1 MTDRMTR
8 LRERLELPL
17 LVTDP
22 TNIRYLTG
30 FQSSNAALLVEQERT
45 RLFTDF
51 RYIEAARA
59 VAGVDVVQTK
69 RDLISALAELLD
81 GRIAFERVLPYGL
94 YEVLR
99 DGVNG
104 KGGLDLVPTS
114 GAVEGLRA
122 VKDEQELDTL
132 RRACAITD
140 RVFERLAEL
149 PFVGRTEREVSSDL
163 TQLFVDEGGEGL
175 AFESIV
181 GAGPT
186 GARPHARAGD
196 RTIGAGELVVIDAG
210 TTIEGYASDY
220 TRTFATGEL
229 DGEAK
234 EAYETV
240 KAAQQA
246 ALDGIRAGMSGVD
259 ADMLARAVIDASP
272 FSGTMGHGLGHGL
285 GLEVHEAP
293 KLSTEST
300 NVLEPG
306 NVVTVEPGV
315 YLEGRFGVRIEDNV
329 VVRTDGI
336 ENLTGLTKDLVT
348 VA

>member
-1 MTDRMTR
+1 MNR
-8 LRERLELPL
+8 LRAQLELPL

-22 TNIRYLTG
+22 TNVRYLTG
-30 FQSSNAALLVEQERT
+30 FESSNAALVVEQDRT

-51 RYIEAARA
+51 RYLEAARA
-59 VAGVDVVQTK
+59 VPDVEVVQTR
-69 RDLISALAELLD
+69 RDLIGALAETLR

-99 DGVNG
+99 DG
-104 KGGLDLVPTS
+104 GLDLVPTS
-114 GAVEGLRA
+114 GAVETLRA
-122 VKDEQELDTL
+122 VKDEDELDAL

-140 RVFERLAEL
+140 RVFERLTQV
-149 PFVGRTEREVSSDL
+149 PFVGRSEREVSWDL
-163 TQLFVDEGGEGL
+163 TQLFVEEGGQGL

-196 RTIGAGELVVIDAG
+196 RTIEKGELVVIDAG
-210 TTIEGYASDY
+210 TTIDGYASDY
-220 TRTFATGEL
+220 TRTFATGGL
-229 DGEAK
+229 DGEAT

-240 KAAQQA
+240 KSAQQA

-259 ADMLARAVIDASP
+259 ADLLARSIIDASP

-285 GLEVHEAP
+285 GLDVHEAP

-300 NVLEPG
+300 SVLEPG

-315 YLEGRFGVRIEDNV
+315 YLEGRFGIRIEDDV
-329 VVRTDGI
+329 VVTEDGI
-336 ENLTGLTKDLVT
+336 ENLTRFRKDLVT
-348 VA
+348 VG

>member
-1 MTDRMTR
+1 MSDRMTR
-8 LRERLELPL
+8 LREQIEVPL

-22 TNIRYLTG
+22 TNVRYLTG
-30 FQSSNAALLVEQERT
+30 FQSSNAALLVEHDRT
-45 RLFTDF
+45 LLFTDF
-51 RYIEAARA
+51 RYLEAARA
-59 VAGVDVVQTK
+59 VPDVELVQTK
-69 RDLISALAELLD
+69 RDLIGELAQMLG

-99 DGVNG
+99 DG
-104 KGGLDLVPTS
+104 GLDLVPTS
-114 GAVEGLRA
+114 GSVERLRA
-122 VKDEQELDTL
+122 VKDDQELDAL

-140 RVFERLAEL
+140 RVFERLTEVR
-149 PFVGRTEREVSSDL
+149 FVGRTEREVSWDL
-163 TQLFVDEGGEGL
+163 TRLFVEEGGEGL

-196 RTIGAGELVVIDAG
+196 RTIEAGELVVIDAG
-210 TTIEGYASDY
+210 TTIDGYASDY

-234 EAYETV
+234 EAYDTV

-259 ADMLARAVIDASP
+259 ADLLARAVIDASA

-285 GLEVHEAP
+285 GLDVHEAP
-293 KLSTEST
+293 KLSAESAS
-300 NVLEPG
+300 VLEPG

-315 YLEGRFGVRIEDNV
+315 YLEGRFGIRIEDDV
-329 VVRTDGI
+329 VVTADGI
-336 ENLTGLTKDLVT
+336 ENLTGFRKDLVT
-348 VA
+348 VG